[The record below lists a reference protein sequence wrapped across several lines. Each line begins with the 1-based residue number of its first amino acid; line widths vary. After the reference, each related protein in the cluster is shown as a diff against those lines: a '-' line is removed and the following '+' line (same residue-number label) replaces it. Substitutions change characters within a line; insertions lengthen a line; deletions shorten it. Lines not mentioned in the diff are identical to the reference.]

1 MGKTQ
6 WIPFESE
13 STLER
18 AVFNSKNFKAKIV
31 SLIFACSILFASLF
45 AVPLSAQID
54 TAQADN
60 TILIKNVSIF
70 DGTAENLITGRDVV
84 VVGNKIEK
92 LIPSGGPVTDFDQV
106 IDGQGGYLTPGLIDA
121 HVHAWMGSSVAET
134 FGQPLIL
141 TSYVTAM
148 EMQEMLLRGV
158 TTVRDTAGPTM
169 PLRTAIDQGNIPGP
183 RVYPSGAMITMYGGH
198 MDYRNPNDLARELGG
213 PKASMIEQMKI
224 GFLANGP
231 EEVRVAARQQLS
243 QGATQIKLSTSG
255 SVTGVADPI
264 DVVEY
269 TSEEISAAVE
279 AAADF
284 GTYVAVHSYNTEGV
298 RRSLEAGVLS
308 IEHGNLIDEAT
319 MKLLVKKGAF
329 MVPQIWSDRLY
340 LKQGLQK
347 AQVVIDGTA
356 ATMALAKKHGA
367 KVVFGT
373 DLLFDLEQRKTQ
385 LQELIARKDF
395 FSSPEIMIQAT
406 GTAGKLLALS
416 GNRNPYGKLGVVEPG
431 AMADLLIYDKNPLRD
446 VAIAAE
452 PESNLE
458 FIMKDGKIY
467 KNTL

>member
-1 MGKTQ
+1 M
-6 WIPFESE
+6 
-13 STLER
+13 
-18 AVFNSKNFKAKIV
+18 NSIIIRSVIV
-31 SLIFACSILFASLF
+31 LALLIAM
-45 AVPLSAQID
+45 PLSAQNNTVQTD
-54 TAQADN
+54 K
-60 TILIKNVSIF
+60 TILIRNISIF
-70 DGTAENLITGRDVV
+70 DGNSESLITGNDVV
-84 VVGNKIEK
+84 VVGSQIDRI
-92 LIPSGGPVTDFDQV
+92 IPTGSQDTGFDQV
-106 IDGQGGYLTPGLIDA
+106 IDGQGGFLTPGLIDA
-121 HVHAWMGSSVAET
+121 HIHAWMGSSVAET
-134 FGQPLIL
+134 FNQPLIL

-148 EMQEMLLRGV
+148 EMQEMLMRGV

-169 PLRTAIDQGNIPGP
+169 PLRMAIDQGNIPGP

-213 PKASMIEQMKI
+213 PKASMIEQMGI
-224 GFLANGP
+224 GFLANGADQ
-231 EEVRVAARQQLS
+231 VRAAARQQLG

-264 DVVEY
+264 DVVEF
-269 TSEEISAAVE
+269 TIEEIAAAVE
-279 AAADF
+279 AATDF

-319 MKLLVKKGAF
+319 MELLVKKGAF
-329 MVPQIWSDRLY
+329 MVPQVWADRLY

-356 ATMALAKKHGA
+356 ATMKLAKKHDA

-385 LQELIARKDF
+385 LQELVARKDF

-406 GTAGKLLALS
+406 GTAGELLALS
-416 GNRNPYGKLGVVEPG
+416 GKRNPYGKLGVVESG
-431 AMADLLIYDKNPLRD
+431 AMADLLIYSKNPLQD
-446 VAIAAE
+446 VVVAAD
-452 PESNLE
+452 PDSNLE

-467 KNTL
+467 RNTL